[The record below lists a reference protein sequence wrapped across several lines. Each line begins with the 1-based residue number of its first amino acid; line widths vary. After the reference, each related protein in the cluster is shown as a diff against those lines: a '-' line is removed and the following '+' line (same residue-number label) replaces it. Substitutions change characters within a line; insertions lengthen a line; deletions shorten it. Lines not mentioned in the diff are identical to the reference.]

1 MTEQTPGFSGILGQE
16 GIIEHLQRAIR
27 MRTVSHAYL
36 LVGEKEA
43 GREQLAEA
51 LAQTMQ
57 CREPVEKNGRLEP
70 CGLCHDCMQAQAS
83 THPDIQHLQH
93 AKPNLISVE
102 EIRSM
107 CADVQIK
114 PYQREH
120 KFYIISDAE
129 KMNAQAQNALLKTLE
144 EPPAYAHLLLLTS
157 GENQLLPTVLSRCV
171 MLKMQPASDR
181 QIASWL
187 TEEKGIAPG
196 RAALF
201 AGFSDGNPGRAL
213 QMAEDENF
221 LTLCTDTARFLYEL
235 PRMDS
240 YQLAQKAAEYGEKK
254 ETLDLYLS
262 FLQSWYRDVLLCKAS
277 GKAEN
282 LIFAEDIKYSKEA
295 AGRMSYEGLKKCMEA
310 FETARRRKKA
320 GTSGTLVLESLFLT
334 LRECSSA
341 QNTGRTAE

>member
-1 MTEQTPGFSGILGQE
+1 MAEQTRGFSGILGQE

-27 MRTVSHAYL
+27 MGTVSHAYL

-43 GREQLAEA
+43 GREQMAEA
-51 LAQTMQ
+51 LAQTVQ
-57 CREPVEKNGRLEP
+57 CREPVEREGRLEP
-70 CGLCHDCMQAQAS
+70 CGLCHDCLQAQAGS
-83 THPDIQHLQH
+83 HPDILHLHH

-102 EIRSM
+102 EVRAL

-144 EPPAYAHLLLLTS
+144 EPPAYAHLLLLTN

-171 MLKMQPASDR
+171 MLKMQPVSDAR
-181 QIASWL
+181 IASYL
-187 TEEKGIAPG
+187 MEEKGIAPAE
-196 RAALF
+196 AALF
-201 AGFSDGNPGRAL
+201 AGFADGNPGRAL
-213 QMAEDENF
+213 QLAEDEEF
-221 LTLCTDTARFLYEL
+221 LSLCTDTARFLFEL

-240 YQLAQKAAEYGEKK
+240 YQLAQKAAENGEKK

-295 AGRMSYEGLKKCMEA
+295 AARMSYEGLEKCMEA

-320 GTSGTLVLESLFLT
+320 GTSGTLILESLFLT
-334 LRECSSA
+334 LRSCSGG
-341 QNTGRTAE
+341 QI

>member
-1 MTEQTPGFSGILGQE
+1 MAEQTPGFSGILGQE

-27 MRTVSHAYL
+27 TGTISHAYL

-43 GREQLAEA
+43 GREQLAES
-51 LAQTMQ
+51 LAMTVQ
-57 CREPVEKNGRLEP
+57 CQQPVERDGRQEP
-70 CGLCHDCMQAQAS
+70 CGLCHDCLQAQAG
-83 THPDIQHLQH
+83 THPDILHLQH

-102 EIRSM
+102 EIRAL

-120 KFYIISDAE
+120 KFYVISDAE
-129 KMNAQAQNALLKTLE
+129 KMNPQAQNALLKTLE
-144 EPPAYAHLLLLTS
+144 EPPDYAHLLLLTN
-157 GENQLLPTVLSRCV
+157 GEDQLLPTVRSRCV
-171 MLKMQPASDR
+171 TLKMQPVSDAR
-181 QIASWL
+181 IAAWL

-196 RAALF
+196 KAALF
-201 AGFSDGNPGRAL
+201 AGFAQGNPGRAL
-213 QMAEDENF
+213 ELAENEDF
-221 LTLCTDTARFLYEL
+221 LTLCTDTARFLNEL

-254 ETLDLYLS
+254 ESLDLYLS

-282 LIFAEDIKYSKEA
+282 LIFAEDIKYSREA
-295 AGRMSYEGLKKCMEA
+295 AGRMSYEGLERIMEA

-320 GTSGTLVLESLFLT
+320 GTGAALVLESLFLT
-334 LRECSSA
+334 LRQCSG
-341 QNTGRTAE
+341 T

>member
-1 MTEQTPGFSGILGQE
+1 MAEQTPGFSGILGQE

-27 MRTVSHAYL
+27 MRSVSHAYL

-51 LAQTMQ
+51 LAQTIQ
-57 CREPVEKNGRLEP
+57 CREPVERNGRLEP
-70 CGLCHDCMQAQAS
+70 CGLCHDCMQAQAG
-83 THPDIQHLQH
+83 THPDILHLQH

-102 EIRSM
+102 EIRSL

-114 PYQREH
+114 PYQSEH

-144 EPPAYAHLLLLTS
+144 EPPAYAHLLLLTN

-171 MLKMQPASDR
+171 MLKMQPVSDG
-181 QIASWL
+181 QITSWL
-187 TEEKGIAPG
+187 TAEKDIAPG

-201 AGFSDGNPGRAL
+201 AGFAEGNPGRAL
-213 QMAEDENF
+213 QLAEDENF

-254 ETLDLYLS
+254 ETLDLYLA

-282 LIFAEDIKYSKEA
+282 LIFAENIKYSKEA
-295 AGRMSYEGLKKCMEA
+295 AGRMSYEGLEKCMEA

-320 GTSGTLVLESLFLT
+320 GTGGTLVLESLFLT
-334 LRECSSA
+334 LRECSGA
-341 QNTGRTAE
+341 QNI